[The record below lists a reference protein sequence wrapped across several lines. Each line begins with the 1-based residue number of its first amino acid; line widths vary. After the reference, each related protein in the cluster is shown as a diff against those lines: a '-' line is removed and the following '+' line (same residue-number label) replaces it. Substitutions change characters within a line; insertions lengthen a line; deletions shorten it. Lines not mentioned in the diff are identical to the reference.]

1 MFYPTIKGTL
11 FLLNNTFIDMHKNET
26 KIRVRYGETD
36 QMGVVYHAN
45 YASYFEVGRTEWL
58 RQYGITY
65 KSMEDDGIMLPV
77 ISLEIKY
84 KNSARYDDLLTI
96 KTSIKNIPKARIEF
110 DYELVNE
117 KGDLLAIGNT
127 VLVFIDMKRNRPTRC
142 PEYLLEKLKESTL

>member
-1 MFYPTIKGTL
+1 ML
-11 FLLNNTFIDMHKNET
+11 KNET

-58 RQYGITY
+58 REYGLTY
-65 KSMEDDGIMLPV
+65 KSMEDNGIMLPV

-84 KNSARYDDLLTI
+84 KNSAVYDDELTI
-96 KTSIKNIPKARIEF
+96 ITSIKSLPKARIEF
-110 DYELVNE
+110 DYELLNPSGE
-117 KGDLLAIGNT
+117 LLATGNT

-142 PEYLLEKLKESTL
+142 PDYLMKRLTEKSL

>member
-1 MFYPTIKGTL
+1 MY
-11 FLLNNTFIDMHKNET
+11 KNQT
-26 KIRVRYGETD
+26 QIRVRYGETD

-58 RQYGITY
+58 REYGITY
-65 KSMEDDGIMLPV
+65 KFMEETGVMLPV

-96 KTSIKNIPKARIEF
+96 KTSIKKLPSARIEF

-117 KGDLLAIGNT
+117 SGDLLATGST
-127 VLVFIDMKRNRPTRC
+127 DLVFINMKRNRPMRC
-142 PEYLLEKLKESTL
+142 PDYLLDKLK

>member
-1 MFYPTIKGTL
+1 MY
-11 FLLNNTFIDMHKNET
+11 KNQT
-26 KIRVRYGETD
+26 QIRVRYGETD

-58 RQYGITY
+58 REYGITY
-65 KSMEDDGIMLPV
+65 KSMEETGVMLPV

-96 KTSIKNIPKARIEF
+96 KTSIKKLPSARIEF

-117 KGDLLAIGNT
+117 SGDLLAIGST
-127 VLVFIDMKRNRPTRC
+127 DLVFIDMKRNRPMRC
-142 PEYLLEKLKESTL
+142 PDYLLDKLK

>member
-1 MFYPTIKGTL
+1 MY
-11 FLLNNTFIDMHKNET
+11 KNQT
-26 KIRVRYGETD
+26 QIRVRYGETD

-58 RQYGITY
+58 REYGITY
-65 KSMEDDGIMLPV
+65 KSMEETGVMLPV

-96 KTSIKNIPKARIEF
+96 KTSIKKLPSARIEF

-117 KGDLLAIGNT
+117 SGDLGATGST
-127 VLVFIDMKRNRPTRC
+127 DLVFINMKRNRPMRC
-142 PEYLLEKLKESTL
+142 PDYLLDKLK

>member
-1 MFYPTIKGTL
+1 MY
-11 FLLNNTFIDMHKNET
+11 KNQT
-26 KIRVRYGETD
+26 QIRVRYGETD

-58 RQYGITY
+58 REYGITY
-65 KSMEDDGIMLPV
+65 KSLEETGVMLPV

-96 KTSIKNIPKARIEF
+96 KTSIKKLPSARIEF

-117 KGDLLAIGNT
+117 SGDLLATGST
-127 VLVFIDMKRNRPTRC
+127 DLVFINMKRNRPMRC
-142 PEYLLEKLKESTL
+142 PDYLLDKLK

>member
-1 MFYPTIKGTL
+1 MY
-11 FLLNNTFIDMHKNET
+11 KNQT
-26 KIRVRYGETD
+26 QIRVRYGETD

-58 RQYGITY
+58 REYGITY
-65 KSMEDDGIMLPV
+65 KSMEETGVMLPV

-96 KTSIKNIPKARIEF
+96 KTSIKKLPSARIEF

-117 KGDLLAIGNT
+117 SGDLLATGST
-127 VLVFIDMKRNRPTRC
+127 DLVFINMKRNRPMLC
-142 PEYLLEKLKESTL
+142 PDYLLDKLK

>member
-1 MFYPTIKGTL
+1 M
-11 FLLNNTFIDMHKNET
+11 MHKSET

-45 YASYFEVGRTEWL
+45 YANYFEVGRTEWL

-65 KSMEDDGIMLPV
+65 KSMEENGIMLPV
-77 ISLEIKY
+77 ISLRIDY
-84 KNSARYDDLLTI
+84 KNSAKYDDVLTL
-96 KTSIKNIPKARIEF
+96 KTSIKNLPAARIEF

-117 KGDLLAIGNT
+117 KQELLAIGST

-142 PEYLLEKLKESTL
+142 PEYLMKKLTENTL

>member
-1 MFYPTIKGTL
+1 MY
-11 FLLNNTFIDMHKNET
+11 KNQT
-26 KIRVRYGETD
+26 QIRVRYGETD

-58 RQYGITY
+58 REYGITY
-65 KSMEDDGIMLPV
+65 KSMEETGVMLPV

-96 KTSIKNIPKARIEF
+96 KTSIKKLPSVRIEF

-117 KGDLLAIGNT
+117 SGDLLATGST
-127 VLVFIDMKRNRPTRC
+127 DLVFINMKRNRPMRC
-142 PEYLLEKLKESTL
+142 PDYLLDKLK